1 MTEIVRNAPA
11 LNRFEVYEGD
21 EIAGFAEY
29 LDHGRQRIFHHTE
42 IGERFGGKGLASK
55 LIRTALT
62 ETSNAGLRV
71 VPVCEFVRSYIDK
84 HDDFAAGADAVTP
97 EALELVKAQR

>member
-1 MTEIVRNAPA
+1 MTDIVRNAPA
-11 LNRFEVYEGD
+11 LNRFEIYDGD

-29 LDHGRQRIFHHTE
+29 VDHDRQRIFHHTE

-62 ETSNAGLRV
+62 ETSNAGLRI
-71 VPVCEFVRSYIDK
+71 VPVCPFVQKFVEK
-84 HDDFAAGADAVTP
+84 HDDFAADTDEVTP
-97 EALELVKAQR
+97 AVLDVLQNY